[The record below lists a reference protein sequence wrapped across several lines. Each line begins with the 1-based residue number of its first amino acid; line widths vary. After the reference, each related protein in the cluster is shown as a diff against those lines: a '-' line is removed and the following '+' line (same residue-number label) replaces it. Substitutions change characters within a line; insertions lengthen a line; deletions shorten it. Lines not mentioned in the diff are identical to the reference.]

1 MMIWLST
8 CHNDKKGRLG
18 SPRATQRWGLQGLQG
33 ERRPPHHSPLVTP
46 GAEDASPAQPSP
58 GHLYTITTFPD
69 HMVPQ
74 SHMLP
79 TPARPWVVPA
89 CCSPSMDTRLGPHPS
104 KGCAGL
110 QVRTGIQVSSPGS
123 HPALPLPAA
132 HTTSVPQSL
141 HPTDG
146 QIDGNCS
153 TYQMKLSRRPK
164 EKPNKGHCVG
174 HRLDSEVSG

>member
-1 MMIWLST
+1 MTRKAGSGHHELLRDGGSRG
-8 CHNDKKGRLG
+8 CRGKGGLPTTARWSLLG
-18 SPRATQRWGLQGLQG
+18 QRMQ
-33 ERRPPHHSPLVTP
+33 P
-46 GAEDASPAQPSP
+46 QPSP

-89 CCSPSMDTRLGPHPS
+89 CWSPSMDTLLGPHPS